1 MLITDDTEGQ
11 RGLRESQHLGGLLRV
26 GNEFMTHTTA
36 ENEVQRS
43 GQFVRMTAVQEE
55 EELKQRFL
63 LLHETADIYAENGDA
78 LDSSGFY
85 NLPPGARTL
94 PRTLFFTSQLDTVS
108 GQDKPFKA
116 ERMPIDMIRMPRFT
130 RLYDEVTPHIAWGIH
145 EYCHTAIGG
154 KRRVFPQ
161 EDGKV
166 LVVRDVI
173 ERGGRYFYGNDGDSF
188 SRKRSTRV
196 TRVEVVSADISKK
209 TVSAPI
215 FSFPVFSG
223 LGIDVTGR
231 TFRNRGPSDGM
242 QVVDSTYVYG
252 LTAGACWGR
261 SMDVDTSNNVPFGGD
276 AGDLYAVCEPALA
289 LTGVGRATYKSFIAV
304 YAADDD
310 VHDANSSGPYRLT
323 CKRSLPSGGF
333 ATSKINFQSLPIPN
347 IYLAARSITL
357 LRTSPTNAVLR
368 VLAHAMQSAPGGSI
382 QSTVGDAMYFW
393 TTNNGATWTYTPV
406 VGGFPVGQPYGAML
420 VKDETTVLVFGPP
433 GSVSGSADVVV
444 WAIRPSGFLPVGAIQ
459 ANTFSSGLATGSMRS
474 PFIAFGFGGAVYK
487 KTETGFVK
495 RLWMQFD
502 PRWWHGPSQAGVL
515 DYPSGRPLLLVSDDD
530 GATWQRRFLPT
541 PWSFLA
547 GFVVSVDQT
556 TLAVPISARRAD
568 REQGSR
574 VTVHISRDGGDTW
587 VATGASGMLPKQ
599 TMTDGQIVA
608 GDPAEEI
615 SDCWLQYN
623 RGELHPMLTLADKK
637 GKAQGSNPAR
647 PWMVNANVEKP
658 SYG

>member
-1 MLITDDTEGQ
+1 MLITDDTMGQ
-11 RGLRESQHLGGLLRV
+11 RGLRESQQLDGMVRV

-36 ENEVQRS
+36 ENEIQRS
-43 GQFVRMTAVQEE
+43 GKFVRMTAVQEE

-94 PRTLFFTSQLDTVS
+94 PRTLLFTSQLDTAS

-116 ERMPIDMIRMPRFT
+116 ERMPIEMIRMPRFT

-223 LGIDVTGR
+223 LGIDATGR
-231 TFRNRGPSDGM
+231 AFRNTGPGDGM
-242 QVVDSTYVYG
+242 QVVDSIYVYG

-368 VLAHAMQSAPGGSI
+368 VLAHAMQSAPGGSVE
-382 QSTVGDAMYFW
+382 SNVGDAMYFW
-393 TTNNGATWTYTPV
+393 TQDNGATWTYTPV
-406 VGGFPVGQPYGAML
+406 ISGFPSGAPYGALL
-420 VKDETTVLVFGPP
+420 VKDETTVLVFGGP
-433 GSVSGSADVVV
+433 GT
-444 WAIRPSGFLPVGAIQ
+444 L
-459 ANTFSSGLATGSMRS
+459 ANTALPIWSITPAGFSAISSVPVNTLNTGLAVNGWFS
-474 PFIAFGFGGAVYK
+474 PYLAHGFGGAVYR
-487 KTETGFVK
+487 KTLTGTAR

-502 PRWWHGPSQAGVL
+502 PRWWYGPSSAGVL

>member
-1 MLITDDTEGQ
+1 MLITDDTMGQ
-11 RGLRESQHLGGLLRV
+11 RGLRESQQLDGMVRA

-36 ENEVQRS
+36 ENEIQRS

-85 NLPPGARTL
+85 NLPVGAKTL
-94 PRTLFFTSQLDTVS
+94 PRTQLFASELDVLAGS
-108 GQDKPFKA
+108 DKPFKPL
-116 ERMPIDMIRMPRFT
+116 RVPLDMVRMPRYT
-130 RLYDEVTPHIAWGIH
+130 LLIEEGTTSRHGIY
-145 EYCHTAIGG
+145 EYGYSAITG

-161 EDGKV
+161 EDGTL

-173 ERGGRYFYGNDGDSF
+173 ERGGRYFYGNDRDSF

-223 LGIDVTGR
+223 LGIDATGR
-231 TFRNRGPSDGM
+231 IFRNTGPGDGM
-242 QVVDSTYVYG
+242 QVVDSSYIYG
-252 LTAGACWGR
+252 LTAGACWGKNIGDFG
-261 SMDVDTSNNVPFGGD
+261 SGVVPFGGD

-289 LTGVGRATYKSFIAV
+289 HTGSGRMTYKAMLAV

-310 VHDANSSGPYRLT
+310 VHDADSAGPYRLT
-323 CKRSLPSGGF
+323 CKRTLPTGG
-333 ATSKINFQSLPIPN
+333 AVTSKITFQSLPIPN
-347 IYLAARSITL
+347 IYLAARGITL
-357 LRTSPTNAVLR
+357 LRTGPSTVLLR
-368 VLAHAMQSAPGGSI
+368 VLVHAMQSAP
-382 QSTVGDAMYFW
+382 QSGVSAINGDVLYFW

-406 VGGFPVGQPYGAML
+406 VGGFPGGQPYGAML

-433 GSVSGSADVVV
+433 GSFSGSADVVV

-459 ANTFSSGLATGSMRS
+459 ANTFSSGLATGIMRS

-502 PRWWHGPSQAGVL
+502 PRWGYGPSNAGVL
-515 DYPSGRPLLLVSDDD
+515 DYPSGRPLLLVSDDG

-587 VATGASGMLPKQ
+587 VATGTSGMLPKQ

-623 RGELHPMLTLADKK
+623 RGEMHPMLTLADKK
-637 GKAQGSNPAR
+637 GNAQGSNPAR

>member
-1 MLITDDTEGQ
+1 MLITDDTMGQ
-11 RGLRESQHLGGLLRV
+11 RGLRESQQLDGMVRV

-36 ENEVQRS
+36 ENEIQRS

-94 PRTLFFTSQLDTVS
+94 PRTLFFTSQLDTAS

-116 ERMPIDMIRMPRFT
+116 ERMPIEMIRMPRFT

-223 LGIDVTGR
+223 LGIDATGR

-261 SMDVDTSNNVPFGGD
+261 SMDVDASNNVPFGGD

-368 VLAHAMQSAPGGSI
+368 VLAHAMQSAPGGSVE
-382 QSTVGDAMYFW
+382 SNVGDAMYFW
-393 TTNNGATWTYTPV
+393 TQDNGATWTYTPV
-406 VGGFPVGQPYGAML
+406 IPGFPSGAPYGALL
-420 VKDETTVLVFGPP
+420 VKDETTVLVFGGP
-433 GSVSGSADVVV
+433 GTLANT
-444 WAIRPSGFLPVGAIQ
+444 ALPVWSITPAGFSAISSVPV
-459 ANTFSSGLATGSMRS
+459 NTLNTGLAANGWFS
-474 PFIAFGFGGAVYK
+474 PYLAHGFGGVVYR
-487 KTETGFVK
+487 KTLTGTTR

-502 PRWWHGPSQAGVL
+502 PRWWYGPSSAGVL

-568 REQGSR
+568 REQSSR
-574 VTVHISRDGGDTW
+574 FTVHISRDGGDTW

-599 TMTDGQIVA
+599 TMTDGQIVT

-615 SDCWLQYN
+615 SECWLQYN
-623 RGELHPMLTLADKK
+623 RGELHPMLVVNDKK
-637 GKAQGSNPAR
+637 GRAQGSNPAR
-647 PWMVNANVEKP
+647 PWMVNANVEAP